1 MSTNG
6 QFSALL
12 SSVEVVQPP
21 ADIVASDA
29 YIKDWKQVYEASLAD
44 LEGFWDKVARDFHW
58 FQEWDRVL
66 DWQYPYAKWFVGAK
80 TNITY
85 NCLDRHVLGERKNK
99 VALIWE
105 SEDGVERIFT
115 YRQLLFYVN
124 KLANVLKSLGIGKG
138 DRVCIY
144 MPLTPEGIMAMLA
157 CARIGAVHSVVY
169 AGLGHGALRDRIVD
183 AGAKAVICADVGFRR
198 GKTVALLDIVRTAVE
213 GLDMVESIIVHR
225 RLGEETV
232 LGPKEYDYDELMA
245 KASHHCE
252 AEVMD
257 AEDLLFIL
265 YTSGTTGKPKGAVF
279 VHGGYMVGTAYHAK
293 AFMNIS
299 DRDVYWSTSDIG
311 WIVGHSYIVYAPL
324 TIGAT
329 IFVREGAPD
338 YPDPGT
344 FYRLIEKY
352 GISRIF
358 TAPTLLR
365 MLMRY
370 GEEWAA
376 KYDLSTIRQIVC
388 AGEPMNPEAWWWGYR
403 NLCGNGKAWICDNMW
418 QTETGAPLVCT
429 PLSLPAKPGY
439 CGVLAIGIDG
449 DVVDSQG
456 NPVPPGQ
463 GGNFVI
469 KNPWPSMFRTVYND
483 PQRYEQYW
491 NTIPGFYVTGD
502 VATRDADGYIMF
514 LGRSDDVLNPAG
526 HRIGTAD
533 VESALV
539 SHPAV
544 AEAAVIGK
552 PDPIKGEAIKAFV
565 ILRAGNQPSEELSKA
580 IVNHVRD
587 VLGPIAAPSE
597 LQFVESLPKTRS
609 GKIMRRLLKAQEL
622 GLEVGDTSTLEE

>member
-1 MSTNG
+1 MSG
-6 QFSALL
+6 EGKFSALL
-12 SSVEVVQPP
+12 GADEVVQPP
-21 ADIVASDA
+21 ANLVESDA
-29 YIKDWKQVYEASLAD
+29 YIKNWKEAHQASLAD
-44 LEGFWDKVARDFHW
+44 LEGFWDKVAREFHW
-58 FQEWDRVL
+58 FKEWDQVL
-66 DWQYPYAKWFVGAK
+66 DWQYPYAKWFVGGQ

-85 NCLDRHVLGERKNK
+85 NCLDRHVQGARKNK

-105 SEDGVERIFT
+105 GEDGEERVCS

-124 KLANVLKSLGIGKG
+124 KMANALKSLGVGKG

-144 MPLTPEGIMAMLA
+144 MPLTPEGIMSMLA
-157 CARIGAVHSVVY
+157 CARLGAVHSVVY
-169 AGLGHGALRDRIVD
+169 AGLGHGALRDRIID
-183 AGAKAVICADVGFRR
+183 AGAKAVICADVGYRR
-198 GKTVALLDIVRTAVE
+198 GKAVELLEIVRNAVE
-213 GLDMVESIIVHR
+213 GLDEVESIIVHR
-225 RLGEETV
+225 RQELKTP
-232 LGPKEYDYDELMA
+232 LGPKEYDLAELMA
-245 KASHHCE
+245 GASHECE

-265 YTSGTTGKPKGAVF
+265 YTSGTTGKPKGTVF

-299 DRDVYWSTSDIG
+299 DNDIYWSTSDIG

-329 IFVREGAPD
+329 CLVREGAPD

-352 GISRIF
+352 GVTRIF

-370 GEEWAA
+370 GNEWLE
-376 KYDLSTIRQIVC
+376 KYDLSSIRQIVC
-388 AGEPMNPEAWWWGYR
+388 AGEPMNPEAWWWGYK
-403 NLCGNGKAWICDNMW
+403 NLCGNGRAWICDNMW

-449 DVVDSQG
+449 DVVDEQG
-456 NPVPPGQ
+456 ASVAPGQ

-483 PQRYEQYW
+483 PDRYEQYW
-491 NTIPGFYVTGD
+491 NTIPGCYVTGD
-502 VATRDADGYIMF
+502 VATRDEDGYIMF
-514 LGRSDDVLNPAG
+514 LGRSDDILNPAG

-552 PDPIKGEAIKAFV
+552 PDPIKGESIKAF
-565 ILRAGNQPSEELSKA
+565 ITLRVGNEPSEELSKA
-580 IVNHVRD
+580 IIAHVRE
-587 VLGPIAAPSE
+587 VLGPIAAPNE
-597 LQFVESLPKTRS
+597 LQFVGSLPKTRS

-622 GLEVGDTSTLEE
+622 GLDIGDISTLEE